1 MLTNVLYQSLVQLKL
16 QGMAANLAR
25 QWEQPGG
32 SGALS
37 FEERLG
43 LLVEEET
50 SWRENRRLARLLRL
64 ARLRQT
70 ACVEDINYRH
80 RRGLERGQMLRLAGC
95 EWVRSHRTLLLVG
108 PTGVGKSWLACALG
122 QAACRQGL
130 SARYERVPRL
140 LEELR
145 VARGDGSYAK
155 RVALLGRVELLILD
169 DFGLQALSSAERHD
183 LLEVAEERHGRRATL
198 ITSQLPVARWHE
210 YLGSEPTVADALL
223 DRWLSGAERLE
234 LSGESLRRVEGDLTK
249 GGQSD

>member
-1 MLTNVLYQSLVQLKL
+1 MLTNPLHSQLLQLKL
-16 QGMAANLAR
+16 PGMAGSLAR

-32 SGALS
+32 SGELS

-43 LLVEEET
+43 LLVQEEVT
-50 SWRENRRLARLLRL
+50 WRENRRLDRLLRG

-70 ACVEDINYRH
+70 ACVEDIDYRH
-80 RRGLERGQMLRLAGC
+80 ARGLERGRMLRLASC
-95 EWVRSHRTLLLVG
+95 EWVRQRQTLLIVG
-108 PTGVGKSWLACALG
+108 PTGSGKSWLACALG

-155 RVALLGRVELLILD
+155 RMQGLGKLELLILD
-169 DFGLQALSSAERHD
+169 DFGLQALTSAERRD

-198 ITSQLPVARWHE
+198 ITSQLPVSQWHE
-210 YLGSEPTVADALL
+210 YLGAEPMVADALL
-223 DRWLSGAERLE
+223 DRWLSGAQRLE
-234 LSGESLRRVEGDLTK
+234 LRGESMRRVKGDLTPEV
-249 GGQSD
+249 SED